1 MVMAFNFIVGFVGSW
16 WAAYWFFSFIGW
28 VFY

>member
-16 WAAYWFFSFIGW
+16 WLAYWFFSFIGW